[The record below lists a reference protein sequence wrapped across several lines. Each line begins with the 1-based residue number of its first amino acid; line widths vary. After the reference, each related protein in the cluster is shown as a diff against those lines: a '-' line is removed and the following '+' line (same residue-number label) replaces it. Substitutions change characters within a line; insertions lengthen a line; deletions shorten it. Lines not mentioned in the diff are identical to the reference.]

1 VNQVYFCY
9 IMKLRQPC
17 YYCQLFLD
25 PEFTCVTWPTNISLI
40 SPQIAREL
48 YLPPMAWGPP
58 QQPFFNQLFYY
69 TPVRP
74 TFLIG
79 IGGDTLGA
87 AVATP
92 PIFTK
97 ILLGYPNT
105 CISGID
111 YWGTGGDAL
120 SFQPPQ
126 MEVSHSLLL
135 LLRCHTIRAVVA
147 ISVPTN

>member
-1 VNQVYFCY
+1 
-9 IMKLRQPC
+9 M
-17 YYCQLFLD
+17 
-25 PEFTCVTWPTNISLI
+25 
-40 SPQIAREL
+40 
-48 YLPPMAWGPP
+48 
-58 QQPFFNQLFYY
+58 NQLFYY
-69 TPVRP
+69 TPVGP
-74 TFLIG
+74 TFHMG
-79 IGGDTLGA
+79 IGGDILGTA
-87 AVATP
+87 IATP

-105 CISGID
+105 YMLGID

-126 MEVSHSLLL
+126 MQVSHSLLL